1 MQCAC
6 FMITTMALAHE
17 ATELLQRLIR
27 FNTVNPP
34 GNERPAQ
41 EMLRSLLE
49 AAGFECELLGAT
61 QERPNLIA
69 RLPGRAEGKRLCY
82 LSHVDTV
89 LADASEWSVDP
100 WSGEIKDGF
109 VWGRGALDMKG
120 QVACEVAAA
129 SSLGRSGWR
138 PERGELLVVVTCD
151 EEAGATY
158 GAQWLCDNVPDKVRC
173 DMVVNEGAGEVLDF
187 EGRRMYTLCIGE
199 KGVFRFRLST
209 EGRAGHASMPG
220 IGDNALLRMVE
231 VLSRLDGR
239 QPPFDP
245 YPAGVASLQ
254 ALTGG
259 QVEDVA
265 SALARVRAVEPRLGD
280 QFESMMRVTLAPTM
294 IRASEKENV
303 IPSRCT
309 VRVDCR
315 VPPGIGESHVRHRVE
330 ELLGSEAEGGYTLEF
345 SEEVIGNSSPA
356 ESSLAGFFQDF
367 IAKTDAGAQ
376 LLPLVLTGFTDSHWF
391 RKAFPECV
399 AYGFF
404 PQRAMSRWDTMPLI
418 HAPDERIAI
427 DDIEFASRF
436 FSELAPAV
444 LH

>member
-1 MQCAC
+1 
-6 FMITTMALAHE
+6 MITPMALAEE
-17 ATELLQRLIR
+17 ATGLLQRLIR

-41 EMLRSLLE
+41 EMLRGELE
-49 AAGFECELLGAT
+49 AAGFECELVGAT
-61 QERPNLIA
+61 DERPNLIA
-69 RLPGRAEGKRLCY
+69 RLRGKVEGKRLCY

-89 LADASEWSVDP
+89 LADASEWTVDP
-100 WSGEIKDGF
+100 WSGEIKDGH

-129 SSLGRSGWR
+129 CSLGRSGWR
-138 PERGELLVVVTCD
+138 PERGELLVIVTCD

-158 GAQWLCDNVPDKVRC
+158 GAQWLCDNVPEKVRC
-173 DMVVNEGAGEVLDF
+173 DMVVNEGAGEVVDF
-187 EGRRMYTLCIGE
+187 AGRRMYSLCIGE
-199 KGVFRFRLST
+199 KGVFRFRLT
-209 EGRAGHASMPG
+209 THGRAGHASMPG
-220 IGDNALLRMVE
+220 IGDNALLRMVG
-231 VLSRLDGR
+231 VLGRLDGR

-245 YPAGVASLQ
+245 YPAGVACLE
-254 ALTGG
+254 ALTGAG
-259 QVEDVA
+259 VEDV
-265 SALARVRAVEPRLGD
+265 STALAEVRAGEPRLAD

-315 VPPGIGESHVRHRVE
+315 VPPGMGEEHVRRRVT
-330 ELLGSEAEGGYTLEF
+330 ELLGPEADGGYTLEF
-345 SEEVIGNSSPA
+345 SEEVVGNSSPA
-356 ESSLAGFFQDF
+356 ESELTGFLREY
-367 IAKTDAGAQ
+367 IRRTDAEAE

-404 PQRAMSRWDTMPLI
+404 PQRAMSRWETTPLI
-418 HAPDERIAI
+418 HAPDERIAVH
-427 DDIEFASRF
+427 DIAFASQF

-444 LH
+444 LR

>member
-1 MQCAC
+1 MQYLC
-6 FMITTMALAHE
+6 FMIRAMALAHE

-41 EMLRSLLE
+41 EMLRSELE
-49 AAGFECELLGAT
+49 DAGFECELLGAT
-61 QERPNLIA
+61 DERPNLIA
-69 RLPGRAEGKRLCY
+69 RLRGRRDGKRLCY

-89 LADASEWSVDP
+89 LAEASEWSVDP
-100 WSGEIKDGF
+100 WSGEIKDGY

-129 SSLGRSGWR
+129 CSLGRSGWR
-138 PERGELLVVVTCD
+138 PARGDLLVVVTCD

-158 GAQWLCDNVPDKVRC
+158 GAQWLCDNVPEKVRC
-173 DMVVNEGAGEVLDF
+173 DMVVNEGAGEVLEF
-187 EGRRMYTLCIGE
+187 EGRRMYTVCVGE
-199 KGVFRFRLST
+199 KGVFRFKLST
-209 EGRAGHASMPG
+209 HGRAGHASMPG
-220 IGDNALLRMVE
+220 IGENALLRMVD
-231 VLSRLDGR
+231 VLCRLDGR

-245 YPAGVASLQ
+245 YPAGVSCLEV
-254 ALTGG
+254 LTSEP
-259 QVEDVA
+259 VEDV
-265 SALARVRAVEPRLGD
+265 STALARVRAVEPRLAD
-280 QFESMMRVTLAPTM
+280 QFEAMMRVTLAPTM

-315 VPPGIGESHVRHRVE
+315 VPPGMGEEHVRVRVE
-330 ELLGSEAEGGYTLEF
+330 ELLGPEDDGGYRLEF
-345 SEEVIGNSSPA
+345 SEEVVGNSSAA
-356 ESSLAGFFQDF
+356 ESDLTGFLRAF
-367 IAKTDAGAQ
+367 IGSTDPGAQ

-404 PQRAMSRWDTMPLI
+404 PQRVMSRWDTMPLI

-427 DDIEFASRF
+427 DDIDFASRF

>member
-1 MQCAC
+1 
-6 FMITTMALAHE
+6 
-17 ATELLQRLIR
+17 
-27 FNTVNPP
+27 
-34 GNERPAQ
+34 
-41 EMLRSLLE
+41 MLRGELE
-49 AAGFECELLGAT
+49 AAGFECELVGMT
-61 QERPNLIA
+61 EERPNLVA
-69 RLPGRAEGKRLCY
+69 RLPGKAPGKRLCY

-100 WSGEIKDGF
+100 WSGDIRDGY

-129 SSLGRSGWR
+129 CSLGRAGWR
-138 PERGELLVVVTCD
+138 PEHGELLVVVTCD

-158 GAQWLCDNVPDKVRC
+158 GAQWLCEHVPEMVRC
-173 DMVVNEGAGEVLDF
+173 DMVVNEGAGEVLEF
-187 EGRRMYTLCIGE
+187 GGRRMYTLCTGE
-199 KGVFRFRLST
+199 KGVFRFRLIT

-231 VLSRLDGR
+231 VLGRLDGR
-239 QPPFDP
+239 QPPFDS
-245 YPAGVASLQ
+245 YPAGIASLE
-254 ALTGG
+254 ALTGER
-259 QVEDVA
+259 VADVSA
-265 SALARVRAVEPRLGD
+265 ALAHVRAAEPRLAD
-280 QFESMMRVTLAPTM
+280 QFESMMRVTVAPTM
-294 IRASEKENV
+294 ISASEKENV

-315 VPPGIGESHVRHRVE
+315 VPPGMGADHVRQRVE
-330 ELLGSEAEGGYTLEF
+330 ELLGSELSGGYRLEF
-345 SEEVIGNSSPA
+345 SEDVVGNSSPA
-356 ESSLAGFFQDF
+356 ESDLVGFLRGF
-367 IAKTDAGAQ
+367 IAKTEPGAA

-391 RKAFPECV
+391 RKAFPGCV

-404 PQRAMSRWDTMPLI
+404 PQRAMTRWDTTPLI

>member
-1 MQCAC
+1 MQSLC
-6 FMITTMALAHE
+6 FMITAMALAHE

-41 EMLRSLLE
+41 EMLRAELE
-49 AAGFECELLGAT
+49 AAGFECELVGAT
-61 QERPNLIA
+61 EERPNLVA
-69 RLPGRAEGKRLCY
+69 RLRGAADGRRLCY

-89 LADASEWSVDP
+89 LADPTEWSVDP
-100 WSGEIKDGF
+100 WSGDVRDGY

-120 QVACEVAAA
+120 QVACEIAAA
-129 SSLGRSGWR
+129 CSLARSGWR
-138 PERGELLVVVTCD
+138 PPRGELLVVVTCD

-158 GAQWLCDNVPDKVRC
+158 GAQWLCEHVPDKVRC

-187 EGRRMYTLCIGE
+187 DGRRMYTLCIGE
-199 KGVFRFRLST
+199 KGVFRFRLVT
-209 EGRAGHASMPG
+209 QGRAGHASMPG
-220 IGDNALLRMVE
+220 IGDNALLRMVD

-239 QPPFDP
+239 QPPFDA
-245 YPAGVASLQ
+245 YPAGVACLE

-259 QVEDVA
+259 PVEDVA
-265 SALARVRAVEPRLGD
+265 AALARLRDIEPRLAD

-294 IRASEKENV
+294 IRASDKENV

-315 VPPGIGESHVRHRVE
+315 VPPGMGEQHVRGRVE
-330 ELLGSEAEGGYTLEF
+330 ALLGTEAEGGYSLEF
-345 SEEVIGNSSPA
+345 SEDVIGNSSPPESDLVDHLRAFVARADPGA
-356 ESSLAGFFQDF
+356 E
-367 IAKTDAGAQ
+367 

-391 RKAFPECV
+391 RKAFPQCV

-404 PQRAMSRWDTMPLI
+404 PQRAMSRWDTTPLI
-418 HAPDERIAI
+418 HAPDERIAV
-427 DDIEFASRF
+427 DDIGFAAQF
-436 FSELAPAV
+436 FNDLAPSV
-444 LH
+444 LR

>member
-1 MQCAC
+1 
-6 FMITTMALAHE
+6 MIRAMALAHE

-41 EMLRSLLE
+41 ELLRSELE
-49 AAGFECELLGAT
+49 ASGFECELVGAAE
-61 QERPNLIA
+61 QRPNLIA
-69 RLPGRAEGKRLCY
+69 RLRGRSDGKRLCY

-100 WSGEIKDGF
+100 WSGEIRDGY

-129 SSLGRSGWR
+129 CSLGRSGWR
-138 PERGELLVVVTCD
+138 PERGDLLVVVTCD
-151 EEAGATY
+151 EEAGATF
-158 GAQWLCDNVPDKVRC
+158 GAQWLCEHVPEKVRC
-173 DMVVNEGAGEVLDF
+173 DMVVNEGAGEILEF
-187 EGRRMYTLCIGE
+187 EGRRMYTVCVGE
-199 KGVFRFRLST
+199 KGVFRFKLST

-220 IGDNALLRMVE
+220 IGDNALMRMVD
-231 VLSRLDGR
+231 VLCRLDGR

-245 YPAGVASLQ
+245 YPAGVACLE
-254 ALTGG
+254 ALTGERVG
-259 QVEDVA
+259 DV
-265 SALARVRAVEPRLGD
+265 STALARVRDVEPRLAD
-280 QFESMMRVTLAPTM
+280 QFEAMMRVTLAPTM

-315 VPPGIGESHVRHRVE
+315 VPPGMGEEHVRRRVE
-330 ELLGSEAEGGYTLEF
+330 ELLGPQGEAGYGLEF
-345 SEEVIGNSSPA
+345 SEEVVGNSSAA
-356 ESSLAGFFQDF
+356 ESDLAGFLRSF
-367 IAKTDAGAQ
+367 IGGTDPGAR

-427 DDIEFASRF
+427 DDIAFASRF

>member
-1 MQCAC
+1 MQCVC
-6 FMITTMALAHE
+6 FMIRTMALAHE

-41 EMLRSLLE
+41 EMLRSVLE

-61 QERPNLIA
+61 EDRPNLIA

-315 VPPGIGESHVRHRVE
+315 VPPGMGESHVRHRVE